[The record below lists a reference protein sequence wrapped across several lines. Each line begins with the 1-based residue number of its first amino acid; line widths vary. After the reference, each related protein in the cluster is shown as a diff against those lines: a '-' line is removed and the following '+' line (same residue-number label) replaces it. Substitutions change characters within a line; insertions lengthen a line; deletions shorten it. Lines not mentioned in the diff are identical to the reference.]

1 MALVHSLLAAGIPF
15 ALFPASP
22 TPYELK
28 HLAKVSKVKKVF
40 TSLRNLDNARIVA
53 KEAGFPESDGV
64 FILEGEAKGKRSFD
78 DLVRS
83 VDEPAKDYAKP
94 VGGDALAYLV
104 FSSGTTGLPKGEGTL
119 IMHGYVNSLALVILG
134 L

>member
-1 MALVHSLLAAGIPF
+1 MSLVHSLLAAGIPF

-53 KEAGFPESDGV
+53 KEAGFPEQDGI
-64 FILEGEAKGKRSFD
+64 FILEGEARGKRSFD

-83 VDEPAKDYAKP
+83 VNEPAKNYAKP
-94 VGGDALAYLV
+94 VGGGALAYLI
-104 FSSGTTGLPKGEGTL
+104 FSSGTTGPPKGEDIPIKREFVSSPARL
-119 IMHGYVNSLALVILG
+119 
-134 L
+134 